1 MRKILIA
8 LALIAVAFVFVNC
21 SSTPV
26 PVSTGFGTNPTLPE
40 PTTQL
45 IPTIN
50 VATAQSWPA
59 GTKPLAADD
68 LLVQEFAADLDHP
81 RWVYVLPNGDVL
93 VAESNSPK
101 GLALKGITGFVAK
114 RVLKKAGAGTPS
126 ANRITLFRD
135 ADKDGVAETRSVF
148 LSDLMSPFGME
159 LVNGVLYIANAD
171 AIVTVPYVDGDLE
184 ASSTPQE
191 FFALPAGINHHWTKN
206 IVVSPDGSKLYASV
220 GSNSNIGENG
230 MDIEEGRA
238 AIWEVD
244 IATGEGQIFAGGLR
258 NPVGMD
264 FGPNVD
270 NDKQTLFTV
279 VNERDELGNNL
290 VPDYLT
296 SVKRDG
302 FYGWPYSYF
311 GNIVDE
317 RVKPQKPDLVA
328 KSIVP
333 DYALGAHTASLGLVI
348 TDGQGQGLQSK
359 LGAGAFIGQ
368 HGSWNRKPRSG
379 YKVIFVPFVGGMPL
393 GDAVDVLTG
402 FLQGDIA
409 RGRPVGVTFDNEGAL
424 LVADDVGNVIW
435 RVSVKS
441 E

>member
-1 MRKILIA
+1 MRKILLFLI
-8 LALIAVAFVFVNC
+8 LIAVAFTFLNC
-21 SSTPV
+21 SSMPA
-26 PVSTGFGTNPTLPE
+26 PVSTGIGTNPVLPE
-40 PTTQL
+40 PTKQL

-50 VATAQSWPA
+50 VATAQSWPV
-59 GTKPLAADD
+59 GTKPLAADG
-68 LLVQEFAADLDHP
+68 LSVHKFADDLDHP

-101 GLALKGITGFVAK
+101 GLALKGIKGFVAK

-126 ANRITLFRD
+126 ADRITLFRD

-171 AIVTVPYVDGDLE
+171 AIVTVPYTEGDLE
-184 ASSTPQE
+184 ATSTPQE

-206 IVVSPDGSKLYASV
+206 IIVSPDGSKLYASV

-238 AIWEVD
+238 AIWEID
-244 IATGEGQIFAGGLR
+244 IATAKGKVFAGGLR

-264 FGPNVD
+264 FGPD
-270 NDKQTLFTV
+270 RLTLFTV
-279 VNERDELGNNL
+279 VNERDELGDNL

-393 GDAVDVLTG
+393 DDAVDVLTG
-402 FLQGDIA
+402 FLEGDIA
-409 RGRPVGVTFDNEGAL
+409 RGRPVGVAFDNDGAL

-435 RVSVKS
+435 RVGVK
-441 E
+441 